1 MHGRADGGSQE
12 YHALYSIIS
21 DCLNGSLLWL
31 TNFHNLVNPYMT
43 IKDSG
48 LRHFKDMDKPI
59 LIFKDINCLWFF
71 SLASFADYFH
81 SKFASHCRCT
91 KLSVQS
97 GDAELQSEVVA
108 KLLAGLSAGRGA
120 NPACNISLAAG
131 AGRQLLQAGAARE
144 FAQFVN
150 PDPGS
155 FATPQPWDWGRGP
168 VRVTTCDFIAELE
181 TARLWEPVLVVVVFL
196 MSGEL

>member
-12 YHALYSIIS
+12 YHTLYSIIS

-71 SLASFADYFH
+71 SLASFADYFYPNLQVIV
-81 SKFASHCRCT
+81 SARSCRCKAVT
-91 KLSVQS
+91 QNCKAKS
-97 GDAELQSEVVA
+97 LQSFCRAERGVQTQ
-108 KLLAGLSAGRGA
+108 LAIFCLRPGPGGSCCRLGLRG
-120 NPACNISLAAG
+120 NSHSSLT
-131 AGRQLLQAGAARE
+131 RTR
-144 FAQFVN
+144 
-150 PDPGS
+150 GS
-155 FATPQPWDWGRGP
+155 FATLRPGRGP
-168 VRVTTCDFIAELE
+168 GGSQLAISLRN
-181 TARLWEPVLVVVVFL
+181 
-196 MSGEL
+196 

>member
-1 MHGRADGGSQE
+1 MVNVDFYKVVIMHGRADGGSQE

-97 GDAELQSEVVA
+97 GDAELQSVDAELQCEASV
-108 KLLAGLSAGRGA
+108 GLSAGCEPSLQYFDCGRGRA
-120 NPACNISLAAG
+120 AAAAG
-131 AGRQLLQAGAARE
+131 SGRAGIR
-144 FAQFVN
+144 
-150 PDPGS
+150 
-155 FATPQPWDWGRGP
+155 T
-168 VRVTTCDFIAELE
+168 VR
-181 TARLWEPVLVVVVFL
+181 
-196 MSGEL
+196 

>member
-1 MHGRADGGSQE
+1 MVNVDFYKVVIMHGRADGGSQE
-12 YHALYSIIS
+12 YQALYSIIS

-71 SLASFADYFH
+71 SLVSFADYFH

-97 GDAELQSEVVA
+97 GDAELQSEIVA
-108 KLLAGLSAGRGA
+108 KLLSGLSAGCEPSLQYFACGRFGA
-120 NPACNISLAAG
+120 AAAAG
-131 AGRQLLQAGAARE
+131 WGCAGIR
-144 FAQFVN
+144 
-150 PDPGS
+150 
-155 FATPQPWDWGRGP
+155 T
-168 VRVTTCDFIAELE
+168 VR
-181 TARLWEPVLVVVVFL
+181 
-196 MSGEL
+196 